1 MKSRKLMMGF
11 ALAAALMIPLAGC
24 GGGKVRLSSSS
35 MCKSAG
41 GTYNMSDQ
49 TCDAPAVN
57 KKKAAAMCDA
67 HGGTYFADQ
76 QVCEV
81 EGTK

>member
-1 MKSRKLMMGF
+1 
-11 ALAAALMIPLAGC
+11 
-24 GGGKVRLSSSS
+24 
-35 MCKSAG
+35 MCKAAG
-41 GTYNMSDQ
+41 GTYSAAAQ

-57 KKKAAAMCDA
+57 AKKAAAMCDA
-67 HGGTYFADQ
+67 HGGTYMADL

>member
-1 MKSRKLMMGF
+1 MKRRKMMVGL

-24 GGGKVRLSSSS
+24 SSGKARLSAAN

-41 GTYNMSDQ
+41 GTYSAATQ
-49 TCDAPAVN
+49 TCDQPAVN
-57 KKKAAAMCDA
+57 SKKAAAMCDA
-67 HGGTYFADQ
+67 HGGVYMADL

>member
-1 MKSRKLMMGF
+1 MSRKLMMGF

-24 GGGKVRLSSSS
+24 GGGKFRLSAAN

-41 GTYNMSDQ
+41 GTYSAAAQ
-49 TCDAPAVN
+49 TCDQPAISG
-57 KKKAAAMCDA
+57 KKAAAMCDA
-67 HGGTYFADQ
+67 HGGTYMPDL

>member
-1 MKSRKLMMGF
+1 MKSRKMMMGF
-11 ALAAALMIPLAGC
+11 ALAAALVIPLAGC
-24 GGGKVRLSSSS
+24 SGKARLSAAN

-49 TCDAPAVN
+49 TCDAPPVN

-67 HGGTYFADQ
+67 HGGTYLADQ